1 MTFAVGQRVRTR
13 LSARPGYARGRA
25 GIVHMRRSGEVYS
38 VRFRACDLWGE
49 DAGDHDVILELWE
62 TDLERA

>member
-1 MTFAVGQRVRTR
+1 VTFDAGESVRTR

-25 GIVHMRRSGEVYS
+25 GTIHMRRSAEIYS
-38 VRFRACDLWGE
+38 VRFRASDLWGE
-49 DAGDHDVILELWE
+49 GDHDVFLELRE